1 MRLSRLVWLALALA
15 LVAVPRPGAAWIYP
29 EHRNI
34 AVAAF
39 QKLPPADQAALTSLW
54 DEARVGWDGKLCPKP
69 SEGDQGLA
77 PKCIDFAAFPAL
89 SGDHSCSPKEVL
101 EKVLPGPWILD
112 VASVAAKTQ
121 ANLDK
126 AKNRDQS
133 LNAIA
138 NSNLALQAADP
149 EYVSRAGANNAHFLL
164 PRADNDA
171 AAYVLAA
178 VKEGA
183 PLNAVGLYLQYHMA
197 ALELAQRYAID
208 PPPPAERPAAALRIL
223 VTEGYALHWIEDTYA
238 AGHVVG
244 TWGSDAWRKGTHD
257 YYNEFG
263 FDGVTWG
270 GESLILFGDSFMR
283 DEDLRRTSDA
293 VEHSLEQLAA
303 ALKPGDELG
312 SLAIGFGLPAVKIFA
327 FNSCLE
333 EAQPSVARSDGLAR
347 HFGPVYQAMPVPG
360 RGEGDVHLPRFRE
373 ELGPFIGAFASVTG
387 NLGWGGFSTNTAQ
400 FYGSL
405 SAGLRLGFG
414 AESLT
419 GSVGTGLAFIDAGIT
434 MQSAQTDSCSA
445 GPDCAIVGTSSFFPR
460 IPARTGLR
468 LDLRLPFWLIPGDVL
483 ILGPILALA
492 SPAALSS
499 VGVAAASGGL
509 IPYER
514 SFSIGVGWLQVVLG
528 REVDAVLY
536 GYLSDVV
543 ILVPV
548 GPPPE
553 PESATGAAK
562 LKSISLSFP
571 VLEWTPFRT
580 FATQLVFAAIVQ
592 LGFGVEIPLTT
603 PIVYPPGYGNASLA
617 PSWNVYIRGQ
627 FDGRYFFGSRDD
639 LVPPR

>member
-1 MRLSRLVWLALALA
+1 MRLFRLVWLALVLA
-15 LVAVPRPGAAWIYP
+15 AAPRAGQAWIYP

-34 AVAAF
+34 ADAAF
-39 QKLPPADQAALTSLW
+39 RKLPADEQARLTALW
-54 DEARVGWDGKLCPKP
+54 DEARIGRESRLCPKP
-69 SEGDQGLA
+69 AEGDQGTA
-77 PKCIDFAAFPAL
+77 PKCIDFAAFPAM
-89 SGDHSCSPKEVL
+89 SGDHACSPREVF
-101 EKVLPGPWILD
+101 EKVLPGEWILD
-112 VASVAAKTQ
+112 VASVAARTQ
-121 ANLDK
+121 VNLDK

-138 NSNLALQAADP
+138 TSNLELQAADP

-164 PRADNDA
+164 PRTGNDA
-171 AAYVLAA
+171 NAYAVSA

-197 ALELAQRYAID
+197 ALELAQRYAVS

-223 VTEGYALHWIEDTYA
+223 VTEGYALHWLEDAYA

-270 GESLILFGDSFMR
+270 GEPSILFGDSFMR
-283 DEDLRRTSDA
+283 DADLSRASDA
-293 VEHSLEQLAA
+293 VKRSLEQLAA
-303 ALKPGDELG
+303 ALRPGDELG
-312 SLAIGFGLPAVKIFA
+312 RLAMDFGLPAVKIFA
-327 FNSCLE
+327 FDSCLE
-333 EAQPSVARSDGLAR
+333 EKQPSVARADGIAKYFTPTLRAL
-347 HFGPVYQAMPVPG
+347 PVPG

-373 ELGPFIGAFASVTG
+373 ELGPFIGAFATITG
-387 NLGWGGFSTNTAQ
+387 NLGWGGVGTETAQ

-405 SAGLRLGFG
+405 SAGVRLGFG

-434 MQSAQTDSCSA
+434 MQSAQTDSCN
-445 GPDCAIVGTSSFFPR
+445 GGEICAIAGTSAFFPR

-468 LDLRLPFWLIPGDVL
+468 LDLRLPFWLIPGDIL

-514 SFSIGVGWLQVVLG
+514 SFGIGVGWLQFVLG
-528 REVDAVLY
+528 REVNAVLY
-536 GYLSDVV
+536 GFLSDVV
-543 ILVPV
+543 ILTPI
-548 GPPPE
+548 GPPPD
-553 PESATGAAK
+553 PTSDFGAAK
-562 LKSISLSFP
+562 LKSIALAFP

-580 FATQLVFAAIVQ
+580 FATQLVFATVVQ
-592 LGFGVEIPLTT
+592 MGFGVEIPLTT
-603 PIVYPPGYGNASLA
+603 PVVFPTGYGNASLS
-617 PSWNVYIRGQ
+617 PSWNVFLRGQ

-639 LVPPR
+639 LVAPR